1 VKKLVSV
8 LLLSLGII
16 SCQGNPNKKKNIESQ
31 KVKTSNVTEEWI
43 SLFDGKTFN
52 GWHQYNGESIGKEWA
67 VEKGIMVFNPEG
79 NRNYGDG
86 GRNIV
91 TDKEFTNFI
100 LSIEWKVS
108 EAGNSGIF
116 WGVKEG
122 EEFGEPYL
130 TGPEIQVLDNDR
142 HPDAQENPKYH
153 QAGALYDMVQP
164 TSDVCNPAGEWN
176 LVVLSIDH
184 NTNKGSVVL
193 NGTEIVTF
201 AVHGPEWDS
210 LVKASKFGNKEASNY
225 LEAPKF
231 GTFRTGKIGLQDHE
245 DQVFFRNIKIKE
257 LK

>member
-1 VKKLVSV
+1 MKKLVSV

-31 KVKTSNVTEEWI
+31 KVKTSNVNEEWI

-257 LK
+257 L

>member
-184 NTNKGSVVL
+184 NTNKGSMVL

-225 LEAPKF
+225 IEAPKF

-257 LK
+257 L

>member
-1 VKKLVSV
+1 MKKLVSV

-108 EAGNSGIF
+108 ESGNSGIF

-130 TGPEIQVLDNDR
+130 TGPEIQILDNDR

-184 NTNKGSVVL
+184 NTNKGSMVL

-257 LK
+257 L

>member
-1 VKKLVSV
+1 MKKLVSV

-31 KVKTSNVTEEWI
+31 KVKTSNVNEEWI

-108 EAGNSGIF
+108 ESGNSGIF

-130 TGPEIQVLDNDR
+130 TGPEIQILDNDR

-184 NTNKGSVVL
+184 NTNKGSMVL

-257 LK
+257 L

>member
-1 VKKLVSV
+1 MKKLVSV

-184 NTNKGSVVL
+184 NTNKGSMVL

-225 LEAPKF
+225 IEAPKF

-257 LK
+257 L

>member
-1 VKKLVSV
+1 MKKLVSV

-225 LEAPKF
+225 IEAPKF

-245 DQVFFRNIKIKE
+245 DQVSFRNIKIKE
-257 LK
+257 L

>member
-1 VKKLVSV
+1 MKSLIPI
-8 LLLSLGII
+8 LCLSLVLI
-16 SCQGNPNKKKNIESQ
+16 SCQTNSSKKKNIEPQ
-31 KVKTSNVTEEWI
+31 NIQTVKVSEEWT
-43 SLFDGKTFN
+43 SLFDGKTLN
-52 GWHQYNGESIGKEWA
+52 GWHQYNGEGIGKEWA
-67 VEKGIMVFNPEG
+67 VEEGAMVFNPEE

-130 TGPEIQVLDNDR
+130 TGPEIQILDNDR

-184 NTNKGSVVL
+184 NTNKGSMVL

-257 LK
+257 L

>member
-1 VKKLVSV
+1 MKKLVSV

-184 NTNKGSVVL
+184 NTNKGSMVL

-225 LEAPKF
+225 IEAPKF

>member
-1 VKKLVSV
+1 MKKLVSV

>member
-1 VKKLVSV
+1 MKKLVSV

-31 KVKTSNVTEEWI
+31 KVKTSNVNEEWI

-184 NTNKGSVVL
+184 NTNKGSMVL

>member
-1 VKKLVSV
+1 MKKLVSV

-210 LVKASKFGNKEASNY
+210 LVKTSKFGNKEASNY

-257 LK
+257 L

>member
-1 VKKLVSV
+1 MKKLVSV

-176 LVVLSIDH
+176 HVVLSIDH

-225 LEAPKF
+225 IEAPKF

-257 LK
+257 L